1 MTFKEIIEEVIS
13 LPGCFLVF
21 NDGER
26 DKTDNNTDT
35 KNIFLDMF
43 KEPQKAETVYSVFK
57 RSKKNSLELLNEAK
71 ILFKNQ
77 SYSRAVAL
85 AIMSYEEL
93 GKSQIAADYYSG
105 ILPEAD
111 YKKAFKEHKKT
122 SYASRYATIG
132 SHPNVKNGY
141 YIDNN
146 VAKTLELIRQ
156 SALYVD
162 ENNDPSEN
170 FTEEDALLIIKK
182 VYMHHEAI
190 SHAEWLNGRIGS
202 KALFK

>member
-21 NDGER
+21 QDGKR
-26 DKTDNNTDT
+26 DKTDKKVDT

-43 KEPQKAETVYSVFK
+43 KEPEKAEVVYSVFVK
-57 RSKKNSLELLNEAK
+57 SKKNSLELLNEAK
-71 ILFKNQ
+71 ILFHNK

-111 YKKAFKEHKKT
+111 YKKAFKRHEKT
-122 SYASRYATIG
+122 SYASRFAAIG
-132 SHPNVKNGY
+132 SHQNVKHGY

-162 ENNDPSEN
+162 EDNNPSEN
-170 FTEEDALLIIKK
+170 FTEEDASLIIKK
-182 VYMHHEAI
+182 VYMHHVAI
-190 SHAEWLNGRIGS
+190 SHAERLNERIGS